1 MPDNFFFVSN
11 TRFCEFYFLSGGTVL
26 YFFKY
31 YWTLIWHIV
40 KWLGI
45 NLILL
50 RLVLGVVRV
59 SLKQPEVSG

>member
-1 MPDNFFFVSN
+1 MPYNFFLIN
-11 TRFCEFYFLSGGTVL
+11 TRFCEFYFFSDGIVL

-31 YWTLIWHIV
+31 YWALIWHIV

-59 SLKQPEVSG
+59 SLKQPEVWG